1 MPTTTRRRAAAATA
15 VWATVLETADLL
27 QLALQYRVV
36 ADCLALKAV
45 TREPAG
51 AHDVASV
58 ASVATRCLCNASLM
72 VTHALNASF
81 DSSLT

>member
-1 MPTTTRRRAAAATA
+1 MPTTARRRAAAATA

-45 TREPAG
+45 SP
-51 AHDVASV
+51 
-58 ASVATRCLCNASLM
+58 
-72 VTHALNASF
+72 
-81 DSSLT
+81 